1 MEIKTFTVADLQLAR
16 LSEDFWL
23 SKTLPITK
31 QRALS
36 FCRNPRAEK
45 DDPVL
50 LVAYQDN
57 RVIGYLG
64 ILPDKIYFNNAGH
77 KLGWL
82 TGWWVDPSVAA
93 KGVAVTLLY
102 KALNTYRERIGVSG
116 GSKEARKVLHASQKF
131 IAFNP
136 LKGIDI
142 RFRLNASKALLR
154 KYPGMRAFRVFFK
167 IADALLDEIV
177 DARGFFW
184 ERRHGIRRRLAFEY
198 LSSIDEEAGRFIERH
213 HQHDLTRKGKADL
226 SWIMTCPWIVSA
238 PQKDPASRR
247 YFFSSISARFFYL
260 GVKVFAPDNGMVGF
274 LMLKVRDDRMSVVY
288 AHFEGR
294 HAASVAAAAVYHAL
308 AMDVSIL
315 SLYDERL
322 VKSVAGLRC
331 PCWSTRSVSRGFF
344 LSKAF
349 AGVPPA
355 GCRLHGGDG
364 DFAFY

>member
-1 MEIKTFTVADLQLAR
+1 MEIKTFTVAELQLAL

-50 LVAYQDN
+50 LVAYKDQQ
-57 RVIGYLG
+57 VIGYLG
-64 ILPDKIYFNNAGH
+64 ILPDKIFIDNADH

-82 TGWWVDPSVAA
+82 TGWWVDPSAA
-93 KGVAVTLLY
+93 ARGVGVALLY

-116 GSKEARKVLHASQKF
+116 GSKEARKVLHATQKF
-131 IAFNP
+131 IALNP
-136 LKGIDI
+136 LKGVDI
-142 RFRLNASKALLR
+142 RFRFNAAKAHLR
-154 KYPGMRAFRVFFK
+154 KSPGIKPLRVFFK

-177 DARGFFW
+177 EVRGFFW
-184 ERRHGIRRRLAFEY
+184 ERRHSIRRRLAFEY
-198 LSSIDEEAGRFIERH
+198 ASPIDEEAGRFIERH

-226 SWIMTCPWIVSA
+226 NWIMACPWVVSA
-238 PQKDPASRR
+238 PQKDSAGRR

-294 HAASVAAAAVYHAL
+294 HTPSVAAAAFYHAL
-308 AMDVSIL
+308 AMDVSTL

-322 VKSVAGLRC
+322 VKSLAGLRC

-349 AGVPPA
+349 AGIPPA
-355 GCRLHGGDG
+355 GGRLHGGDG
-364 DFAFY
+364 DLAFY